1 MNRKKFLFF
10 TVSRDG
16 RVFAGKSATGLR
28 RLLLSDVDS
37 TTRHEEKFHFDPG
50 ILLRFSLGK
59 REAQVAICFIC
70 NKWAIY
76 LDGKTVSYTSIKEER
91 SAVLSEVKK
100 MFPNDKV
107 IQAIP
112 EKL

>member
-1 MNRKKFLFF
+1 MP
-10 TVSRDG
+10 
-16 RVFAGKSATGLR
+16 
-28 RLLLSDVDS
+28 
-37 TTRHEEKFHFDPG
+37 PG
-50 ILLRFSLGK
+50 GK
-59 REAQVAICFIC
+59 REVQVAICFIC

-91 SAVLSEVKK
+91 LAVLAEVKA
-100 MFPNDKV
+100 MFPDDKV

>member
-1 MNRKKFLFF
+1 M
-10 TVSRDG
+10 SRDG
-16 RVFAGKSATGLR
+16 QVLAGKSANGMR

-37 TTRHEEKFHFDPG
+37 TPRYEEKLHFDPG
-50 ILLRFSLGK
+50 ILLRFSVGK
-59 REAQVAICFIC
+59 REVQVAICFIC

-91 SAVLSEVKK
+91 LAVLSEVKA